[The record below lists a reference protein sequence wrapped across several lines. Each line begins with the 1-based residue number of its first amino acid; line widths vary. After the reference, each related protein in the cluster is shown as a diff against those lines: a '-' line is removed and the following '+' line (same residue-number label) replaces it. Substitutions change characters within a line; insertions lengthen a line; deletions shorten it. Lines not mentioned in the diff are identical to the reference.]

1 MSSFSQGGFFRC
13 RLLVLSLR
21 ASLMVPD
28 AAKWAWEC
36 DVLFSNNA
44 DNHLKVPWAQTQ
56 EEREAAV
63 TPIRVIT
70 APIAEV
76 LLCAPH

>member
-36 DVLFSNNA
+36 DVLFNNNA
-44 DNHLKVPWAQTQ
+44 NRYLKVPDPGG
-56 EEREAAV
+56 ERSSNN
-63 TPIRVIT
+63 TNKGNHGSQR
-70 APIAEV
+70 
-76 LLCAPH
+76 